1 MYQNSHD
8 ILIALRALLEAGL
21 AGTQDEIRLELEK
34 AGYVLSQ
41 SKISRL
47 LNKIAAIKIADAK
60 GRAIY
65 RLPSDHGLAREYL
78 QSNTQTSITQL
89 VIGVT
94 ASDTMIVIH
103 TNPGAAS
110 LIARI
115 IDQEKQSLD
124 VLGCIAGDDTIF
136 VAPKSSHLT
145 QVVLHKIQTLLY
157 Q

>member
-1 MYQNSHD
+1 MSQNSHD
-8 ILIALRALLEAGL
+8 ILIALRALLETGL
-21 AGTQDEIRLELEK
+21 AGTQDEIRLALEK
-34 AGYVLSQ
+34 QGYTLSQ

-47 LNKIAAIKIADAK
+47 LTKIAAIKIADAK

-94 ASDTMIVIH
+94 ASDTLIVVH

-115 IDQEKQSLD
+115 IDQEKQTLD

-136 VAPKSSHLT
+136 VAPQSSDVI
-145 QVVLHKIQTLLY
+145 QSVLQKIQKLLY